1 MNVIMGNL
9 STFTVFQGH
18 IFWSMSCQ
26 GQINKAKRVYC
37 DVS

>member
-9 STFTVFQGH
+9 RTFIVFQGH
-18 IFWSMSCQ
+18 IFCQ
-26 GQINKAKRVYC
+26 GQINIAKCVYC

>member
-18 IFWSMSCQ
+18 LFWSRSCQ
-26 GQINKAKRVYC
+26 GQINIAQCVYC